1 MSKSSLLW
9 IFNIILL
16 VLISISC
23 GQEYN
28 SNYNDYDQYGGDIDT
43 STTFGAAFYVLK
55 KRCFQCH
62 QWGEYTTSQAWI
74 DAGKVV
80 PGNWDQTKE
89 LLQLKGYAASGGDMP
104 KDPYSELTTE
114 EAAKIELWVNGL

>member
-9 IFNIILL
+9 IFNIVLL
-16 VLISISC
+16 VMISISC

-62 QWGEYTTSQAWI
+62 KWGEYTTSQAWI
-74 DAGKVV
+74 DANLIV

-89 LLQLKGYAASGGDMP
+89 LLDLKGYAANGEMP
-104 KDPYSELTTE
+104 DDPYSELTPE